1 MERDTSRKT
10 SDFSI
15 ARILGNLD
23 ESGAE
28 EDEIVVDDI
37 NDDSPPNSPP
47 VDSQQRFEWLHCTRY
62 RPPRL
67 PRTKRKEGAQKRKLG
82 RNPRIPFS
90 SSQVSVLEQRFK
102 QSQYLSSSDVAEL
115 ANYLNLSETRVKIWF
130 QNRRAR
136 ERRDRETRQRLS
148 SQEFASDEEGIPQI
162 NSVISRTSLHII
174 SGNQSA
180 FAPVPPHMRLLSLS
194 PNHPIS
200 SHIQGKNL
208 NKINCNFFCFLSIH
222 LNGK

>member
-1 MERDTSRKT
+1 MERGTSRKT

-23 ESGAE
+23 VSGTDG
-28 EDEIVVDDI
+28 EDEDVVVDVEES
-37 NDDSPPNSPP
+37 SPPNSPP
-47 VDSQQRFEWLHCTRY
+47 ADSQRFEWLHCTRY

-67 PRTKRKEGAQKRKLG
+67 PRTRRKEGAQKRKLG

-115 ANYLNLSETRVKIWF
+115 ANFLNLSETRVKIWF

-148 SQEFASDEEGIPQI
+148 SHEFGSDEEAAPQV
-162 NSVISRTSLHII
+162 NSVMSRTSVHII
-174 SGNQSA
+174 SSTQSA
-180 FAPVPPHMRLLSLS
+180 FVPVPRHVHLLSIS
-194 PNHPIS
+194 PNTPLTA
-200 SHIQGKNL
+200 HIQENPA
-208 NKINCNFFCFLSIH
+208 S
-222 LNGK
+222 